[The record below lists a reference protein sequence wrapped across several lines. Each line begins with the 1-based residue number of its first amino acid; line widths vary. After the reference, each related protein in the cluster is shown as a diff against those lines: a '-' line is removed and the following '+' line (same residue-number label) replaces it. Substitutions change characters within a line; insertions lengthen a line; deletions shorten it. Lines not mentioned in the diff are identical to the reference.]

1 MGFGGEGGGLIQK
14 VSESVVI
21 KVRLV
26 STVRPDIIHGSPQF
40 GYCLELA
47 LLRKTYPP
55 DLIHTQCVKINFSLL
70 VLTLFFITYPL
81 EELVLHPPSFS
92 LSRNLSNDTLGLKI
106 QTSRA
111 VKQKKRIA
119 IFPTCYTSSL
129 YKIFWETLDK
139 TFKHI

>member
-1 MGFGGEGGGLIQK
+1 M
-14 VSESVVI
+14 I
-21 KVRLV
+21 KVCLV

-47 LLRKTYPP
+47 FLRKTYPP
-55 DLIHTQCVKINFSLL
+55 DLIHTQCAKINFSLL
-70 VLTLFFITYPL
+70 VLTLFFVTYPL

-92 LSRNLSNDTLGLKI
+92 LSRNLSSDTLGLKI
-106 QTSRA
+106 QKSTA

-129 YKIFWETLDK
+129 PRYFGKLLTTHLNPILTKRLSD
-139 TFKHI
+139 